1 MASRPMT
8 QQQLFAESDEMA
20 SSPVEHEPTTL
31 SAQPHPRLSLEDRL
45 DRLEDY
51 LRAFTLHGQSSE
63 LHHSDG
69 LDYVVNEYWTS
80 RQRQAHSIH
89 EVSYR
94 ACFKPQ
100 LPAFFIRELTDEGET
115 VHDPFMGRG
124 TTLVESALLGRIPSG
139 NDVNPLSAVLTRPR
153 LNVPDPK
160 EISAAI
166 EALDLSGGEVTD
178 PELEVFFHPTTL
190 TEIEALKA
198 QLIERAPLDGD
209 RTDPVDD
216 WIRMV
221 AINRL
226 TGHSSGFFSGR
237 SLPPNQAVSIASQ
250 RRINERLEL
259 TPPRRDVR
267 EVLAKKT
274 KSLLR
279 SGVPPA
285 VATSTLLTGRA
296 DSTQTIPSGSV
307 GLVVTSPPFLD
318 VVDYA
323 GDNWLRCWFAGID
336 AEAVGISMCRTAEQW
351 TAMVHEVLKE
361 QARILHQGR
370 FIAFEVG
377 EVRNAT
383 VKLELLVRD
392 AAQGLPLEVICV
404 MINEQS
410 FTKTS
415 NIWGV
420 KNDRRGTNTNRIVL
434 LRRT

>member
-1 MASRPMT
+1 MT
-8 QQQLFAESDEMA
+8 QQRLLADTEVTAARAAGQVPAGRPL
-20 SSPVEHEPTTL
+20 PVPL
-31 SAQPHPRLSLEDRL
+31 PLEERL
-45 DRLEDY
+45 DRFAEH
-51 LRAFTLHGQSSE
+51 LRTFTLEGQPSE
-63 LHHSDG
+63 LHHADG

-100 LPAFFIRELTDEGET
+100 LPAFFIRELTDEGDT

-124 TTLVESALLGRIPSG
+124 TTLVESALLGRVPSG

-153 LNVPDPK
+153 LSVPDPA
-160 EISAAI
+160 ELLAGIA
-166 EALDLSGGEVTD
+166 ALDLSGGTVSD
-178 PELEVFFHPTTL
+178 PELEVFFHPATL
-190 TEIEALKA
+190 AEIEALKA
-198 QLIERAPLDGD
+198 QLLARAPLDGAG
-209 RTDPVDD
+209 TDPVDD

-221 AINRL
+221 TINRL
-226 TGHSSGFFSGR
+226 TGHSSGFLSGR

-250 RRINERLEL
+250 RRINERLGL
-259 TPPRRDVR
+259 TPPQRDVR
-267 EVLAKKT
+267 GVLAKKT
-274 KSLLR
+274 RTLLR
-279 SGVPPA
+279 SGVPPQVGA
-285 VATSTLLTGRA
+285 STLLTGRA
-296 DSTQTIPSGSV
+296 DATSSIPSGSV

-336 AEAVGISMCRTAEQW
+336 AAAVEISMCRTAEQW
-351 TAMVHEVLKE
+351 TGMVHDVLAE
-361 QARILHQGR
+361 QARILRPGR

-377 EVRNAT
+377 EVRNGT

-392 AAQGLPLEVICV
+392 AARGLPLDVVCV
-404 MINEQS
+404 MINAQS

-420 KNDRRGTNTNRIVL
+420 HNDRKGTNTNRIVL